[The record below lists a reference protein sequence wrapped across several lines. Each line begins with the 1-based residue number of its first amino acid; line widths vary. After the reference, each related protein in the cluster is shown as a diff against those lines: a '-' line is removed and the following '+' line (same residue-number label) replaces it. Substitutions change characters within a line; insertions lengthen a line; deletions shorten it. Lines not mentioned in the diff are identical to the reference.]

1 MEQPFS
7 NGPPPNRTCTFQ
19 RIRLSSSPGVPSGAV
34 DAFRVTLPPV
44 TDPVPLPPFALE
56 PAFPAADYYGGSVA
70 VRVSPFRP
78 SRVPCVADIQVGVGA
93 HFLSLR

>member
-70 VRVSPFRP
+70 LSRAAVRR
-78 SRVPCVADIQVGVGA
+78 SRVPPAVDMQDG
-93 HFLSLR
+93 